1 LKITP
6 EKFLNDPLYKEKQI
20 WELDYMSTSDE
31 EESESDDDEEVS
43 DDDDEEEGETEKD
56 ES

>member
-1 LKITP
+1 MKITP